1 MSFPFDCITNFMF
14 FETQI
19 EPADVILIPG
29 SSQPQLMARA
39 AELYHQGLAP
49 FVLPSGGATPN
60 VETTEWA
67 FLRDEG
73 VRLGI
78 PKDAILQE
86 DQAAN
91 TFQNSSLS
99 LEVLTQAD
107 IYPKKIIL
115 VCKNYHARRALLTY
129 QIDFPRETAFL
140 VSPVIDK
147 TGISKENWFLEVSKI
162 NKVMSELEKVA
173 RYFGHHIPNWVK

>member
-1 MSFPFDCITNFMF
+1 M
-14 FETQI
+14 Q
-19 EPADVILIPG
+19 
-29 SSQPQLMARA
+29 A

-60 VETTEWA
+60 VETTEWR

-78 PKDAILQE
+78 PGNAILQE

-91 TFQNSSLS
+91 TFQNSRLS
-99 LEVLTQAD
+99 LEALTQAG
-107 IYPKKIIL
+107 INPRKIIL

-129 QIDFPRETAFL
+129 QIDFPRETTFL
-140 VSPVIDK
+140 VSPVIDN
-147 TGISKENWFLEVSKI
+147 TGISKENWFLDESKI
-162 NKVMSELEKVA
+162 NKVMSELEKIA
-173 RYFGHHIPNWVK
+173 RYFKHHIPHWVK